1 MNNKYMMMANQL
13 MSAGY
18 MPQSM
23 AKPMGMPQQQM
34 GMQPQ
39 MAMPR
44 GIPFDQEMQSM
55 GQPIQQ
61 PNEMM
66 GPMRG
71 IMGGRNFGL
80 TRNIRS

>member
-34 GMQPQ
+34 
-39 MAMPR
+39 AMPR
-44 GIPFDQEMQSM
+44 GIPFGQQMQSM

-61 PNEMM
+61 PNEMI